1 MMNESGLS
9 EFPPFGGTKGGPI
22 DEHTHPGI
30 FGSPPF
36 GGTKGVS
43 FTGCNGS
50 LMQFEI
56 LKIFK
61 GRFTGFESSFCRT
74 RFFPGH
80 CARGAESRGRGKGS
94 WESKVLTEK
103 K

>member
-56 LKIFK
+56 LKFEK
-61 GRFTGFESSFCRT
+61 FCHFFESSVAA
-74 RFFPGH
+74 P
-80 CARGAESRGRGKGS
+80 ESFRDISLKERNPVDAGREAGKA
-94 WESKVLTEK
+94 KY
-103 K
+103 